1 MADVNQPMGIVSR
14 SADVVHLV
22 ASRGAL
28 SIAEV
33 SEHIDMPRASVYRL
47 TEALVQ
53 ARLVEVGDDGKVRA
67 SRRCLRLGDA
77 ARAGLEEWSAARD
90 VLDTLSDVT
99 GQTTYLSV
107 PDGPRALCI
116 DWSRGRGISVLA
128 LKPGRVLPLHAG
140 AAGRA
145 TLAFRPS
152 SLEDYLRDA
161 PFRAFTVHT
170 LTTAEELAADVECIR
185 ARGYSVSDEDVTIGI
200 GALGVPVWAADGS
213 LKGSLSLAG
222 LAADVRDRQAELV
235 QALTE
240 SAARLT
246 A

>member
-22 ASRGAL
+22 ADRGAL

-53 ARLVEVGDDGKVRA
+53 ARLVEVGADGKVRA
-67 SRRCLRLGDA
+67 SLRCLRLGDA
-77 ARAGLEEWSAARD
+77 ARAGLQEWSAARSVLD
-90 VLDTLSDVT
+90 VLSDLT

-107 PDGPRALCI
+107 PDGLRALCI

-128 LKPGRVLPLHAG
+128 LKPGRTLPLHAG

-145 TLAFRPS
+145 TLAFRPD

-161 PFRAFTVHT
+161 PFPAFTVHT
-170 LTTAEELAADVECIR
+170 LTTAEQLTADVEGIR

-222 LAADVRDRQAELV
+222 LIGDVRDRQAELV